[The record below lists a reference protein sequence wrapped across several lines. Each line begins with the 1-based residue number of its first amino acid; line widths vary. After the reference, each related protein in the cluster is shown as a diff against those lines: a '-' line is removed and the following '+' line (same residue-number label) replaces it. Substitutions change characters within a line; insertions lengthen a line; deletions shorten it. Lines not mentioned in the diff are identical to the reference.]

1 MYDIVKKEVDA
12 VIVYRIDILDA
23 LKKKGYSTYTLRKNK
38 YLSETMI
45 ANIRANKPITLQ
57 ALDAI
62 CIMLRKNPED
72 IIGVEITPE
81 DKVKYFV

>member
-1 MYDIVKKEVDA
+1 
-12 VIVYRIDILDA
+12 
-23 LKKKGYSTYTLRKNK
+23 
-38 YLSETMI
+38 MI